1 MNPLSPVA
9 AAGAASSFM
18 AWAVRGRS
26 ACVFGHSVWRGPR
39 DRRAVALTFDDGPS
53 ESTPEILEILGEYGV
68 TATFFQCGA
77 NVDRLSQVAREV
89 AAKGHEVGNH
99 TYSHPYLF
107 LCSPGAIEAELRRAQ
122 ETIES
127 HTGVWPCWFRA
138 PYGARWFGLGR
149 AQRKMQLTG
158 VMWSTIGYDWNR
170 RASEVVA
177 RMAASTSNGAILC
190 LHDGRELRAKPD
202 VRATVETVR
211 RLVPLLLDRGYKFET
226 IGRLLCPK
234 I

>member
-1 MNPLSPVA
+1 LA
-9 AAGAASSFM
+9 A
-18 AWAVRGRS
+18 
-26 ACVFGHSVWRGPR
+26 
-39 DRRAVALTFDDGPS
+39 
-53 ESTPEILEILGEYGV
+53 
-68 TATFFQCGA
+68 
-77 NVDRLSQVAREV
+77 
-89 AAKGHEVGNH
+89 
-99 TYSHPYLF
+99 
-107 LCSPGAIEAELRRAQ
+107 
-122 ETIES
+122 
-127 HTGVWPCWFRA
+127 
-138 PYGARWFGLGR
+138 

-158 VMWSTIGYDWNR
+158 VMWSAIGYDWNR

-177 RMAASTSNGAILC
+177 RMAASASNGAILC

>member
-1 MNPLSPVA
+1 MNPLPPVA

-77 NVDRLSQVAREV
+77 NVDRLPRVAREV

>member
-1 MNPLSPVA
+1 
-9 AAGAASSFM
+9 
-18 AWAVRGRS
+18 
-26 ACVFGHSVWRGPR
+26 
-39 DRRAVALTFDDGPS
+39 VALTFDDGPS

-77 NVDRLSQVAREV
+77 NVDRLPQVAREV

-190 LHDGRELRAKPD
+190 LHDGRELREKPD